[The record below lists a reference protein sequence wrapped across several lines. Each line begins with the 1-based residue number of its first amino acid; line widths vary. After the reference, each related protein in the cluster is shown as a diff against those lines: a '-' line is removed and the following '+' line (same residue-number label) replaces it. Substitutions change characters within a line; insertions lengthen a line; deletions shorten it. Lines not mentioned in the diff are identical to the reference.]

1 MRRAWLVLS
10 LLAPTACA
18 HPQGP
23 EPVGE
28 APAELESPGG
38 VKAEPTELGPP
49 VPARAARPA
58 PRDGIS
64 RLELDAILDA
74 GPARFLQRVN
84 RKAVLRG
91 GKFLGWRIIGLDPL
105 LEGVVG
111 PGDILVR
118 VNRRSMERPEVFFE
132 VWQSLRRASE
142 LVLEI
147 LREDK
152 PMEIRLP
159 IR

>member
-1 MRRAWLVLS
+1 MTRALVLAT
-10 LLAPTACA
+10 LLLACA
-18 HPQGP
+18 HQPSA

-38 VKAEPTELGPP
+38 VRAEATDLGPP
-49 VPARAARPA
+49 RPA
-58 PRDGIS
+58 PPRRTRDEIS
-64 RLELDAILDA
+64 RAELDAVLDA
-74 GPARFLQRVN
+74 GPARFLRRVD
-84 RKAVLRG
+84 RKAVLRT
-91 GKFLGWRIIGLDPL
+91 GKFLGWRIVALDPL

-118 VNRRSMERPEVFFE
+118 VNRRSMERPEVFFD
-132 VWQSLRRASE
+132 VWQSLRHARE

>member
-1 MRRAWLVLS
+1 MRAA
-10 LLAPTACA
+10 LLLGALTTACA
-18 HPQGP
+18 HQPAA

-28 APAELESPGG
+28 APADLAHPGG
-38 VKAEPTELGPP
+38 VKAEPTELGAP
-49 VPARAARPA
+49 VPVAPRRAARDA
-58 PRDGIS
+58 LS
-64 RLELDAILDA
+64 RAELDAVLDA
-74 GPARFLQRVN
+74 GPARFLQRVD
-84 RKAVLRG
+84 RKAVLRE
-91 GKFLGWRIIGLDPL
+91 GKFLGWRIVALDPL

-118 VNRRSMERPEVFFE
+118 VNRRSIERPEVFFE
-132 VWQSLRRASE
+132 VWQSLRRARE

>member
-1 MRRAWLVLS
+1 MKRVVLA
-10 LLAPTACA
+10 LALATACA
-18 HPQGP
+18 HPQAP
-23 EPVGE
+23 DPVGE
-28 APAELESPGG
+28 GPAELDNPGG
-38 VKAEPTELGPP
+38 VKAEPTALGPP
-49 VPARAARPA
+49 APVAPAQRRA
-58 PRDGIS
+58 PRDSIV
-64 RLELDAILDA
+64 RAELDAVLDA

-91 GKFLGWRIIGLDPL
+91 GRFLGWRILGLDPV